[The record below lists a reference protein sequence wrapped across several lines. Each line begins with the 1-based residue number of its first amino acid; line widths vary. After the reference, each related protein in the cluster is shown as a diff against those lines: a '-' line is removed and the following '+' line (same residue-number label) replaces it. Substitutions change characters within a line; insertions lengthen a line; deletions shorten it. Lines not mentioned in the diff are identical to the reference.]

1 MSFFAKQ
8 YSLANITQ
16 TLFTVFFLSI
26 GVPTFAQ
33 GVPRLN
39 SLFPAGGQLG
49 TTIEIAIQGSD
60 LEGAHTVIIEGE
72 PGITAQLHPGGGAVD
87 DTYKPVFEANCG
99 QCHELR
105 SPNNRSMTPA
115 QWETTARRMVTE
127 KGAEINAEAQSQ
139 IIAYLTSAARAS
151 GGLTAELSIASDAP
165 IGMREIRVVG
175 KHGTSTAWPFEV
187 SQTPDVLETE
197 SNNTPE
203 TAAIIELPSLING
216 LINPSGD
223 EDYYVFEGAKG
234 QRCVFSV
241 NAYRLNNISQQFFNP
256 TLSLFDAKGVELARS
271 NGFYSLDPLLDIT
284 LPADAFYV
292 LRIRDLLHRGNSDS
306 VYRLTGGVFPYN
318 TYLFPA
324 GGTLPNGGRFSKE
337 ETERFYGPPT
347 PPEANIVQCVIG
359 GENLPQ
365 TEWQIELTADE
376 QPGLKQIRT
385 PYGIFPFIVN
395 AYSEAVEEGMAI
407 QSAQETKSKVPSLKR
422 SGSSHGEASTE
433 KHVKSKI
440 PKTKPETKWRATL
453 EKSMLDPEAT
463 SFNRK
468 ESLKTESEILFE
480 MKCTACHEL
489 RSPSNRALSAE
500 EWERT
505 ITRMSNKE
513 NADITPTERD
523 RIIAFVAQEAQ
534 RLAGL
539 VARQLE
545 RAQHL
550 TTPGALSGRIS
561 EPGEVDYYQLT
572 ISEGTTLGPW
582 WVIFPFDNVDE
593 SGFDTVYPPETEID
607 FNKEYIGK
615 EGRKIG
621 WYKTESRGE
630 NVFSNVPEDDVTG
643 YALTYLESD
652 RDQNYLLSL
661 GSDDTIKIWVNDQL
675 VFSKYVHRPLRR
687 ADDVIQLPISKGRNK
702 ILVKVTNGYGPWGFF
717 ADIGG
722 YSLSVSAERLN
733 SPLSPSLT
741 LLNARG
747 EVLAN
752 SAGVGGR
759 RNAIIDYSFNEP
771 SVYAVRIE
779 DIAGNG
785 GPGYVYHLDAR
796 PTTPDF
802 AISVTPD
809 NPNIGRG
816 GTALLEVTLQR
827 RVGFTEPIRLY
838 VENLPPDITA
848 SESAILSGTGVTQGY
863 ITLTATPDAEST
875 HRVVQVVGA
884 VTTATGNEYRR
895 VAAPVEVYRIQNND
909 QTVQRKNVVVSVTET
924 APIVLSTGLEEVVVT
939 PDAPVDITVKVE
951 RQSGNKQNL
960 NLTAVGLPFGVR
972 LQRRTTVLQKNKTEA
987 TLRLMP
993 NIITTG
999 TTGNQLRRNPFIGAQ
1014 QTFPY
1019 TIVINASVGQRI
1031 VASSPAIKL
1040 YLGAPGNTSQDA
1052 LLGGN

>member
-1 MSFFAKQ
+1 MRTRTFPFLKRDLPSYCIPFFTW
-8 YSLANITQ
+8 L
-16 TLFTVFFLSI
+16 FLSI
-26 GVPTFAQ
+26 AISTFAQ

-49 TTIEIAIQGSD
+49 TTIEVAIQGSD
-60 LEGAHTVIIEGE
+60 LEGAHTLIIEGE
-72 PGITAQLHPGGGAVD
+72 PGITAQLHPGGDAVD
-87 DTYKPVFEANCG
+87 DTHKPVFEANCG

-115 QWETTARRMVTE
+115 QWETTVRRMVTE
-127 KGAEINAEAQSQ
+127 KGAEINAEAQSR
-139 IIAYLTSAARAS
+139 IIAYLTSAARVSS
-151 GGLTAELSIASDAP
+151 GGLAAELSIASDVP

-187 SQTPDVLETE
+187 SQTRDVLETE

-203 TAAIIELPSLING
+203 TATIIELPSLING
-216 LINPSGD
+216 LINPGGD

-292 LRIRDLLHRGNSDS
+292 LRIRDLLHRGNPDS
-306 VYRLTGGVFPYN
+306 VYRLTGGVLPYN

-324 GGTLPNGGRFSKE
+324 GGTLPNGGRLSKE
-337 ETERFYGPPT
+337 EAKRFYGPPT
-347 PPEANIVQCVIG
+347 PPDANIVQCVIG

-365 TEWQIELTADE
+365 TEWQVELTVNE

-385 PYGIFPFIVN
+385 RYGIFPFIVN
-395 AYSEAVEEGMAI
+395 THPETVEE
-407 QSAQETKSKVPSLKR
+407 ETSKARSLKH
-422 SGSSHGEASTE
+422 SGRRLDRKPSQNPGETPKQ
-433 KHVKSKI
+433 KHLPDRTAREI
-440 PKTKPETKWRATL
+440 R
-453 EKSMLDPEAT
+453 
-463 SFNRK
+463 R
-468 ESLKTESEILFE
+468 ILFE
-480 MKCTACHEL
+480 AKCAACHEL

-523 RIIAFVAQEAQ
+523 RIIAFVAQESQ

-539 VARQLE
+539 VARQFE
-545 RAQHL
+545 HAQHL
-550 TTPGALSGRIS
+550 TTPGGLSGRIS
-561 EPGEVDYYQLT
+561 EPGEVDYYRFT
-572 ISEGTTLGPW
+572 ISEGTSLGPW
-582 WVIFPFDNVDE
+582 WVIFPFDNIDE
-593 SGFDTVYPPETEID
+593 KGFDTVYPPETEID
-607 FNKEYIGK
+607 FDKEYIGK

-661 GSDDTIKIWVNDQL
+661 GSDDTIKIWVNDRL

-687 ADDVIQLPISKGRNK
+687 ADDVIQLPVSKGRNK

-722 YSLSVSAERLN
+722 YSLTVSAERLK

-752 SAGVGGR
+752 NAGVGGR

-771 SVYAVRIE
+771 GVYAVRIE

-785 GPGYVYHLDAR
+785 GPGYVYHVDAR

-827 RVGFTEPIRLY
+827 RVGFTEPIRLA
-838 VENLPPDITA
+838 VENLPPDIAA

-863 ITLTATPDAEST
+863 ITLTATPDAELA

-884 VTTATGNEYRR
+884 VTTATGSEYRR

-924 APIVLSTGLEEVVVT
+924 PPIILSTGLEEVVVT
-939 PDAPVDITVKVE
+939 PDARIDITVKVK
-951 RQSGNKQNL
+951 RQSGNRQNL

-972 LQRRTTVLQKNKTEA
+972 LQRRTTVIQKNKTEA
-987 TLRLMP
+987 TLTLIP

-999 TTGNQLRRNPFIGAQ
+999 TTGNQLRRNPFVGIQ
-1014 QTFPY
+1014 QTLPY
-1019 TIVINASVGQRI
+1019 TFVINASVGQRI

-1040 YLGAPGNTSQDA
+1040 WLGNPRNSEQDA
-1052 LLGGN
+1052 ILGGN

>member
-1 MSFFAKQ
+1 MRTNPRLFFPGRYSF
-8 YSLANITQ
+8 ANITL
-16 TLFTVFFLSI
+16 TLFTVFFFFF

-60 LEGAHTVIIEGE
+60 LEGAHTLIIEGE
-72 PGITAQLHPGGGAVD
+72 PGITAQLHSGGGAVD

-115 QWETTARRMVTE
+115 QWETTVRRMVTE
-127 KGAEINAEAQSQ
+127 KGAEINAKAQSE

-203 TAAIIELPSLING
+203 TATIIELPSLING
-216 LINPSGD
+216 LINPGGD
-223 EDYYVFEGAKG
+223 EDYYVFEGEKG

-256 TLSLFDAKGVELARS
+256 TLSLFDAKGVELARN
-271 NGFYSLDPLLDIT
+271 NGFYSLDPLLDVT

-292 LRIRDLLHRGNSDS
+292 LRIRDLLHRGNPDS
-306 VYRLTGGVFPYN
+306 VYRLTGGVLPYN

-324 GGTLPNGGRFSKE
+324 GGTLPNGDREVGSGLVPA
-337 ETERFYGPPT
+337 RFYGPPT

-365 TEWQIELTADE
+365 TEWQVELTAAE
-376 QPGLKQIRT
+376 QTGLKQIRT

-395 AYSEAVEEGMAI
+395 AHSETVEKNVTV
-407 QSAQETKSKVPSLKR
+407 QSASDETVAQEIAPQ
-422 SGSSHGEASTE
+422 
-433 KHVKSKI
+433 
-440 PKTKPETKWRATL
+440 
-453 EKSMLDPEAT
+453 
-463 SFNRK
+463 F
-468 ESLKTESEILFE
+468 TESEILFE

-500 EWERT
+500 EWERA

-545 RAQHL
+545 HTQHL
-550 TTPGALSGRIS
+550 KTPGALSGRIS
-561 EPGEVDYYQLT
+561 ELGEVDYYRFT
-572 ISEGTTLGPW
+572 ISEGTSLGPW

-593 SGFDTVYPPETEID
+593 QGFDTVYPPEVEID
-607 FNKEYIGK
+607 FEKEYIGK

-687 ADDVIQLPISKGRNK
+687 ADDVIQLPVSKGRNK

-722 YSLSVSAERLN
+722 YSLTVSAERLN

-752 SAGVGGR
+752 NAGVGGR
-759 RNAIIDYSFNEP
+759 RNAIIDYSFDEP
-771 SVYAVRIE
+771 GVYAVRIE
-779 DIAGNG
+779 DIASNG

-816 GTALLEVTLQR
+816 GTVLLEVILQR
-827 RVGFTEPIRLY
+827 RVGFTEPIRLS

-848 SESAILSGTGVTQGY
+848 SKSAILSGTGVTQGY
-863 ITLTATPDAEST
+863 ITLTAAPDAELT

-895 VAAPVEVYRIQNND
+895 AATPVEVYRIQNND

-924 APIVLSTGLEEVVVT
+924 ASIIVSTELEEVVVT
-939 PDAPVDITVKVE
+939 PDTPIDIPIKVE
-951 RQSGNKQNL
+951 RRPSGNRQNL

-972 LQRRTTVLQKNKTEA
+972 LQRRTTVLRKHETET

-993 NIITTG
+993 NIITAG
-999 TTGNQLRRNPFIGAQ
+999 TTFNQLRRNPFIGTQ

-1019 TIVINASVGQRI
+1019 TVVINASVGRRI

-1040 YLGAPGNTSQDA
+1040 WLGSPRNSDQDA
-1052 LLGGN
+1052 VLGGN

>member
-1 MSFFAKQ
+1 MRTNTRLFLAKR

-16 TLFTVFFLSI
+16 ILFTVFFLSI
-26 GVPTFAQ
+26 GIPTFAQ

-60 LEGAHTVIIEGE
+60 LEGAHTLIIDGE

-115 QWETTARRMVTE
+115 QWETTVRRMVTE

-151 GGLTAELSIASDAP
+151 GGLTAQLSITSDAP

-187 SQTPDVLETE
+187 SQTADVLETE

-203 TAAIIELPSLING
+203 TATIIGLPSLING

-256 TLSLFDAKGVELARS
+256 TLSLFGAKGVELARS

-292 LRIRDLLHRGNSDS
+292 LRIRDLLHRGNPDS
-306 VYRLTGGVFPYN
+306 VYRLTGGVLPYN

-324 GGTLPNGGRFSKE
+324 GGTLPNGEHLSKE
-337 ETERFYGPPT
+337 EAERFYGPPT

-365 TEWQIELTADE
+365 TEWQVELTADE
-376 QPGLKQIRT
+376 QLGLKQIRT
-385 PYGIFPFIVN
+385 PYGTFPFIVN
-395 AYSEAVEEGMAI
+395 AHSEAVEERMAV
-407 QSAQETKSKVPSLKR
+407 QAAQETKSKARSLKQNR
-422 SGSSHGEASTE
+422 TAR
-433 KHVKSKI
+433 KI
-440 PKTKPETKWRATL
+440 RE
-453 EKSMLDPEAT
+453 
-463 SFNRK
+463 
-468 ESLKTESEILFE
+468 TESEILFE
-480 MKCTACHEL
+480 TKCTACHEL

-523 RIIAFVAQEAQ
+523 RIIVFVAQEAQ

-545 RAQHL
+545 HAQHL

-561 EPGEVDYYQLT
+561 EPGEVDYYRLT
-572 ISEGTTLGPW
+572 ISEGTSLGPW
-582 WVIFPFDNVDE
+582 WVIFPFDNSDE
-593 SGFDTVYPPETEID
+593 TGFDTVYPPETEID

-621 WYKTESRGE
+621 WYKTDSGGE

-687 ADDVIQLPISKGRNK
+687 ADDVIQLPVSKGRNK
-702 ILVKVTNGYGPWGFF
+702 ILVKITNGYGPWGFF

-722 YSLSVSAERLN
+722 YSLTVSAERLN

-752 SAGVGGR
+752 NAGVSGR
-759 RNAIIDYSFNEP
+759 RNAIIDYSFDEP
-771 SVYAVRIE
+771 GVYAVRIE

-816 GTALLEVTLQR
+816 GTVLLEVTLQR
-827 RVGFTEPIRLY
+827 RVGFTEPIQLS
-838 VENLPPDITA
+838 VENLPPDMTA

-863 ITLTATPDAEST
+863 ITLTATPDAELT

-895 VAAPVEVYRIQNND
+895 TATPVEVYRIQNND

-924 APIVLSTGLEEVVVT
+924 ASIVLSTGLEEIVVT
-939 PDAPVDITVKVE
+939 PDAPIDITVKVE
-951 RQSGNKQNL
+951 RQSGNRQNL

-972 LQRRTTVLQKNKTEA
+972 LRRRTTVLRKNQNEA
-987 TLRLMP
+987 TLTLMP
-993 NIITTG
+993 NIITAG
-999 TTGNQLRRNPFIGAQ
+999 TTINQLRRNPFVGTR
-1014 QTFPY
+1014 QTLPY
-1019 TIVINASVGQRI
+1019 TVVINASIGQRI

-1040 YLGAPGNTSQDA
+1040 YLGNSRNPGQDA
-1052 LLGGN
+1052 ILGGN

>member
-1 MSFFAKQ
+1 MRTNTMSFFAKR
-8 YSLANITQ
+8 YSLANVAQIV
-16 TLFTVFFLSI
+16 FTFFFLSI
-26 GVPTFAQ
+26 GMPTFAQ

-49 TTIEIAIQGSD
+49 TTVEVAIQGSD
-60 LEGAHTVIIEGE
+60 LEGAHTLIIEGE
-72 PGITAQLHPGGGAVD
+72 PGITAQLHPVGGEID
-87 DTYKPVFEANCG
+87 NTHKPVFEANCG

-115 QWETTARRMVTE
+115 QWEATVERMVTE
-127 KGAEINAEAQSQ
+127 KGAEISTEAQTQ

-151 GGLTAELSIASDAP
+151 GGLTAQLSIAPNAS
-165 IGMREIRVVG
+165 IGLREVRIVG

-203 TAAIIELPSLING
+203 TATLIELPSLING
-216 LINPSGD
+216 LINPGGD
-223 EDYYVFEGAKG
+223 EDYYVFSGDEG

-256 TLSLFDAKGVELARS
+256 TLSLFDAKMVELARS

-284 LPADAFYV
+284 LPADGFYV
-292 LRIRDLLHRGNSDS
+292 LRIRDLLHRGNPDS
-306 VYRLTGGVFPYN
+306 VYRLTGGVLPYN

-324 GGTLPNGGRFSKE
+324 GGTLPHGNHLSE
-337 ETERFYGPPT
+337 AEAAHFYGPPT
-347 PPEANIVQCVIG
+347 PPEANIIQCVIG
-359 GENLPQ
+359 GENLLQ
-365 TEWQIELTADE
+365 TEWQVELTAAE

-395 AYSEAVEEGMAI
+395 THSETVEKNVTL
-407 QSAQETKSKVPSLKR
+407 QSASDETVAQEIAPQ
-422 SGSSHGEASTE
+422 
-433 KHVKSKI
+433 
-440 PKTKPETKWRATL
+440 
-453 EKSMLDPEAT
+453 
-463 SFNRK
+463 F
-468 ESLKTESEILFE
+468 TESEILFE
-480 MKCTACHEL
+480 TKCTACHEL

-513 NADITPTERD
+513 NADITPTDRD

-545 RAQHL
+545 GAQHL

-561 EPGEVDYYQLT
+561 EPGEVDYYRFT
-572 ISEGTTLGPW
+572 ISEGTSLGPW
-582 WVIFPFDNVDE
+582 WVIFPFDNIDE
-593 SGFDTVYPPETEID
+593 KGFDTVYPPEVEID
-607 FNKEYIGK
+607 FEKEYIGK

-621 WYKTESRGE
+621 WYKTDSSGE

-687 ADDVIQLPISKGRNK
+687 ADDVIQLPVSKGKNK

-722 YSLSVSAERLN
+722 YSLTVSAERLN

-752 SAGVGGR
+752 NAGVGGR
-759 RNAIIDYSFNEP
+759 RNAIIDYSFDEP
-771 SVYAVRIE
+771 GVYAVRIE
-779 DIAGNG
+779 DIASNG

-816 GTALLEVTLQR
+816 GTALLAVTLQR
-827 RVGFTEPIRLY
+827 RVGFTEPIRLS

-848 SESAILSGTGVTQGY
+848 SESAILSSTGVTQGY
-863 ITLTATPDAEST
+863 ITLTAAPDAELT
-875 HRVVQVVGA
+875 HRVVQVVGT

-895 VAAPVEVYRIQNND
+895 AAMPVEVYRIQNND

-924 APIVLSTGLEEVVVT
+924 SPIVLTTDVEEIVVT
-939 PDAPVDITVKVE
+939 PDAPIDITVTVE
-951 RQSGNKQNL
+951 RQTGNRQNL

-972 LQRRTTVLQKNKTEA
+972 LRRQNTLLQKNKSEA
-987 TLRLMP
+987 TLTLIP

-999 TTGNQLRRNPFIGAQ
+999 AAGNQLRRNPFVGTQ
-1014 QTFPY
+1014 QTRPY
-1019 TIVINASVGQRI
+1019 TVVINASVGQRI

-1040 YLGAPGNTSQDA
+1040 YLGNLRNSNQDA
-1052 LLGGN
+1052 ILGGN

>member
-26 GVPTFAQ
+26 GVSAFAQ

-60 LEGAHTVIIEGE
+60 LEGAHTLIIEGE

-115 QWETTARRMVTE
+115 QWETTVRRMVTE

-151 GGLTAELSIASDAP
+151 GGLTAQLSIASDAP

-216 LINPSGD
+216 LINPGGD

-271 NGFYSLDPLLDIT
+271 NGFYSLDPLLDTT

-292 LRIRDLLHRGNSDS
+292 LRIRDLLHRGNPDS
-306 VYRLTGGVFPYN
+306 VYRLTGGVLPYN

-324 GGTLPNGGRFSKE
+324 GGTLPNGGRLSKE
-337 ETERFYGPPT
+337 ESERFYGPPT

-359 GENLPQ
+359 GENLPK

-395 AYSEAVEEGMAI
+395 AHSEAVEERMAI
-407 QSAQETKSKVPSLKR
+407 QSAQETKSKVPSLKQ
-422 SGSSHGEASTE
+422 SGKRILRKAGQVQNTKNQARNEMEGDSNAESTNIQATGTYPQGIIE
-433 KHVKSKI
+433 KF
-440 PKTKPETKWRATL
+440 ETKCA
-453 EKSMLDPEAT
+453 
-463 SFNRK
+463 
-468 ESLKTESEILFE
+468 
-480 MKCTACHEL
+480 ACHEL

-523 RIIAFVAQEAQ
+523 RIIVFVAQEAQ

-539 VARQLE
+539 IARQLE

-561 EPGEVDYYQLT
+561 EPGEVDYYRLT

-582 WVIFPFDNVDE
+582 WVIFPFGNVDE

-621 WYKTESRGE
+621 WYKTDSRGE

-687 ADDVIQLPISKGRNK
+687 ADDVIQLPVSKGRNK

-722 YSLSVSAERLN
+722 YSLAVSAERLN

-752 SAGVGGR
+752 NAGVGGR

-771 SVYAVRIE
+771 GVYAVRIE

-838 VENLPPDITA
+838 VENLPPDIAA

-863 ITLTATPDAEST
+863 ITLTATPDAELT
-875 HRVVQVVGA
+875 YRVVQVVGA

-987 TLRLMP
+987 ILTFMP

-999 TTGNQLRRNPFIGAQ
+999 TTGNQLRRNPFVGAQ
-1014 QTFPY
+1014 QTLPY
-1019 TIVINASVGQRI
+1019 IVVINASVGQRI

-1040 YLGAPGNTSQDA
+1040 WLGAPGNTSQDA

>member
-1 MSFFAKQ
+1 MRTNQRLFSAKQ
-8 YSLANITQ
+8 YSVPNIIF
-16 TLFTVFFLSI
+16 TLFTVLFLSI
-26 GVPTFAQ
+26 GIPTFAQ

-60 LEGAHTVIIEGE
+60 LEGAHTLIIEGE
-72 PGITAQLHPGGGAVD
+72 PGITAQLHSGGGAVD

-115 QWETTARRMVTE
+115 QWETTVRRMVTE
-127 KGAEINAEAQSQ
+127 KGAEIKAEAQSQ

-151 GGLTAELSIASDAP
+151 GGLTAELSIASDAS

-203 TAAIIELPSLING
+203 TATIIELPSLING
-216 LINPSGD
+216 LINPGGD
-223 EDYYVFEGAKG
+223 EDYYVFEGEKG

-271 NGFYSLDPLLDIT
+271 NGFYSLDPLLDVT

-292 LRIRDLLHRGNSDS
+292 LRIRDLLHRGNPDS
-306 VYRLTGGVFPYN
+306 VYRLTGGVLPYN

-324 GGTLPNGGRFSKE
+324 GGTLPNRDREVGAGLAPA
-337 ETERFYGPPT
+337 RFYGPPM
-347 PPEANIVQCVIG
+347 PPEANIIQCVIG

-365 TEWQIELTADE
+365 TEWRVELAANE

-385 PYGIFPFIVN
+385 PYGIFPFIIN
-395 AYSEAVEEGMAI
+395 THSEAVEEDVAV
-407 QSAQETKSKVPSLKR
+407 QSASDETVAQEIAPQFS
-422 SGSSHGEASTE
+422 EA
-433 KHVKSKI
+433 
-440 PKTKPETKWRATL
+440 
-453 EKSMLDPEAT
+453 
-463 SFNRK
+463 
-468 ESLKTESEILFE
+468 EILFQA
-480 MKCTACHEL
+480 KCTACHEL

-513 NADITPTERD
+513 NADITSTERD
-523 RIIAFVAQEAQ
+523 RIIIFVAQEAQ

-545 RAQHL
+545 GAQHL
-550 TTPGALSGRIS
+550 KTPGALSGRIS
-561 EPGEVDYYQLT
+561 EPGEVDYYRFT
-572 ISEGTTLGPW
+572 ISEGTSLGPW

-593 SGFDTVYPPETEID
+593 QGFDTVYPPEVEID
-607 FNKEYIGK
+607 FEKEYIGK

-661 GSDDTIKIWVNDQL
+661 GSDDTIKIWVNDAL

-687 ADDVIQLPISKGRNK
+687 ADDVIQLPVSKGRNK

-722 YSLSVSAERLN
+722 YSLTVSAERLN

-752 SAGVGGR
+752 NAGVGGR
-759 RNAIIDYSFNEP
+759 RNAIIDYSFDEP
-771 SVYAVRIE
+771 GVYAVRIE

-809 NPNIGRG
+809 NPNVGRG
-816 GTALLEVTLQR
+816 GTILLEVILQR
-827 RVGFTEPIRLY
+827 RVGFTEPIRLS

-848 SESAILSGTGVTQGY
+848 SKSAILSGTGVTQGY
-863 ITLTATPDAEST
+863 ITLTATPDAALT

-895 VAAPVEVYRIQNND
+895 AATPVEVYRIQNND

-924 APIVLSTGLEEVVVT
+924 ASIIVSTELEQVVVT
-939 PDAPVDITVKVE
+939 PDTPIDIPVKVE
-951 RQSGNKQNL
+951 RQSGNRQNL
-960 NLTAVGLPFGVR
+960 NLTVVGLPFGVR
-972 LQRRTTVLQKNKTEA
+972 LQRRTTVLRKHETET

-993 NIITTG
+993 NIITAG
-999 TTGNQLRRNPFIGAQ
+999 TTFNQLRRNPFIGTQ
-1014 QTFPY
+1014 QTLPY
-1019 TIVINASVGQRI
+1019 TVVINASVGRRI

-1040 YLGAPGNTSQDA
+1040 WLGSPRNSDQDA
-1052 LLGGN
+1052 ILGGN

>member
-1 MSFFAKQ
+1 MLTHTRAFLAKRHR
-8 YSLANITQ
+8 LKNITL
-16 TLFTVFFLSI
+16 TLFTVLFLSI
-26 GVPTFAQ
+26 GIPTFAQ
-33 GVPRLN
+33 GVPRIN

-60 LEGAHTVIIEGE
+60 LEGAHTLIIEGE

-115 QWETTARRMVTE
+115 QWETTVRRMVTE
-127 KGAEINAEAQSQ
+127 KGAEIQAEAQSQ

-151 GGLTAELSIASDAP
+151 GGLTAELSIASGAP

-187 SQTPDVLETE
+187 SQTVDVLETE
-197 SNNTPE
+197 SNNMPE
-203 TAAIIELPSLING
+203 TATIIELPSLING
-216 LINPSGD
+216 LINPGGD
-223 EDYYVFEGAKG
+223 EDYYVFEGEKG

-256 TLSLFDAKGVELARS
+256 TLSLFDAKGVELARN
-271 NGFYSLDPLLDIT
+271 NGFYSLDPLLDVT

-292 LRIRDLLHRGNSDS
+292 LRIRDLLHRGNPDS
-306 VYRLTGGVFPYN
+306 VYRLTGGVLPYN

-324 GGTLPNGGRFSKE
+324 GGTLPNRDHLSKE

-347 PPEANIVQCVIG
+347 PPAANIVQCVIG

-365 TEWQIELTADE
+365 TEWQVELATDE

-385 PYGIFPFIVN
+385 PYGIFPFIIN
-395 AYSEAVEEGMAI
+395 TYSEAVEEEVAV
-407 QSAQETKSKVPSLKR
+407 QSVSDETVAEEIAPQFS
-422 SGSSHGEASTE
+422 EA
-433 KHVKSKI
+433 
-440 PKTKPETKWRATL
+440 
-453 EKSMLDPEAT
+453 
-463 SFNRK
+463 
-468 ESLKTESEILFE
+468 EILFQA
-480 MKCTACHEL
+480 KCAACHEL

-523 RIIAFVAQEAQ
+523 RITAFVAQEAQ

-545 RAQHL
+545 GAQHL

-561 EPGEVDYYQLT
+561 EPGEVDYYRFT
-572 ISEGTTLGPW
+572 ISEGTSLGPW

-593 SGFDTVYPPETEID
+593 QGFDTVYPPETEID
-607 FNKEYIGK
+607 FNKEYTGK

-661 GSDDTIKIWVNDQL
+661 GSDDTIKIWVNDAL

-687 ADDVIQLPISKGRNK
+687 ADDVIQLPVSKGRNK

-722 YSLSVSAERLN
+722 YSLTVSAERLN

-752 SAGVGGR
+752 NAGVSGR
-759 RNAIIDYSFNEP
+759 RNAIIDYSFDEP
-771 SVYAVRIE
+771 GVYAVRIE

-816 GTALLEVTLQR
+816 GTVLLEVILQR
-827 RVGFTEPIRLY
+827 RVGFTEPIRLS

-848 SESAILSGTGVTQGY
+848 SKSAILSGTGVTQGY
-863 ITLTATPDAEST
+863 ITLTATPDAELT
-875 HRVVQVVGA
+875 HRVVQVVGT

-895 VAAPVEVYRIQNND
+895 AATPVEVYRIQNND

-924 APIVLSTGLEEVVVT
+924 AAVIVSTGLEEIVVT
-939 PDAPVDITVKVE
+939 PDTSIDIPVRIE
-951 RQSGNKQNL
+951 RQNGNRQNL

-972 LQRRTTVLQKNKTEA
+972 LQRRTTVLQRHETET

-993 NIITTG
+993 NIITAG
-999 TTGNQLRRNPFIGAQ
+999 TTFNQLRRNPFIGTQ
-1014 QTFPY
+1014 QTLPY
-1019 TIVINASVGQRI
+1019 TIVINASVGRRI

-1040 YLGAPGNTSQDA
+1040 YLGSPRSSDQDA
-1052 LLGGN
+1052 ILGGN

>member
-1 MSFFAKQ
+1 MRTSTSFFAKQ
-8 YSLANITQ
+8 YSLASVARI
-16 TLFTVFFLSI
+16 LFTAFLLSI
-26 GVPTFAQ
+26 SIPTFAQ

-49 TTIEIAIQGSD
+49 TTVEVAIQGSD
-60 LEGAHTVIIEGE
+60 LEGAHTLIVEGE
-72 PGITAQLHPGGGAVD
+72 PGITAQLHPVGGEVD
-87 DTYKPVFEANCG
+87 DTHKPVFEANCG

-115 QWETTARRMVTE
+115 QWEATVKRMVTE
-127 KGAEINAEAQSQ
+127 KGAEISAEAQTQ

-151 GGLTAELSIASDAP
+151 GGLTAQLSIAPHAS
-165 IGMREIRVVG
+165 IGMREVRVVG

-203 TAAIIELPSLING
+203 TATLIELPSLING
-216 LINPSGD
+216 LINPGGD
-223 EDYYVFEGAKG
+223 EDYYVFSGDKG

-256 TLSLFDAKGVELARS
+256 TLSLFDAKMVELARS

-284 LPADAFYV
+284 LPADGFYV
-292 LRIRDLLHRGNSDS
+292 LRIRDLLHRGNPDS
-306 VYRLTGGVFPYN
+306 VYRLTGGVLPYN

-324 GGTLPNGGRFSKE
+324 GGTVPNGNPLSEAE
-337 ETERFYGPPT
+337 EARIYGPPT
-347 PPEANIVQCVIG
+347 PPEANIIQCVIG

-365 TEWQIELTADE
+365 TKWQVELTAAE

-395 AYSEAVEEGMAI
+395 THSEAVEENVTA
-407 QSAQETKSKVPSLKR
+407 QSASDETIAQEIAPQ
-422 SGSSHGEASTE
+422 
-433 KHVKSKI
+433 
-440 PKTKPETKWRATL
+440 
-453 EKSMLDPEAT
+453 
-463 SFNRK
+463 F
-468 ESLKTESEILFE
+468 TESEILFE
-480 MKCTACHEL
+480 TKCSACHEL

-513 NADITPTERD
+513 NADITQTERD

-545 RAQHL
+545 HAQHL

-561 EPGEVDYYQLT
+561 EPNEVDYYRLT
-572 ISEGTTLGPW
+572 ISEGTSLGPW
-582 WVIFPFDNVDE
+582 WVIFPFDNIDE
-593 SGFDTVYPPETEID
+593 KGFDTVYPPEVEID
-607 FNKEYIGK
+607 FDKEYIGK

-621 WYKTESRGE
+621 WYETDSRGE

-687 ADDVIQLPISKGRNK
+687 ADDVIQLPVSKGRNK

-722 YSLSVSAERLN
+722 YSLTVSAERLN

-741 LLNARG
+741 LLNDRG

-752 SAGVGGR
+752 NAGVGGR
-759 RNAIIDYSFNEP
+759 RNAIIDYSFDEP
-771 SVYAVRIE
+771 GVYAVRIE

-785 GPGYVYHLDAR
+785 GPGYLYHLDAR

-816 GTALLEVTLQR
+816 GTVLLAVTLQR
-827 RVGFTEPIRLY
+827 RVGFTEPIQLAL
-838 VENLPPDITA
+838 ENLPPDITA

-863 ITLTATPDAEST
+863 ITLTAASDAELT

-895 VAAPVEVYRIQNND
+895 AATPVQVYRIQNND

-924 APIVLSTGLEEVVVT
+924 SPIVLTTDLAEIVVT
-939 PDAPVDITVKVE
+939 PDTPIDITVKIE
-951 RQSGNKQNL
+951 RQSGNRQNL

-972 LQRRTTVLQKNKTEA
+972 LQRQNTLLQRNKTEA
-987 TLRLMP
+987 TLTLIP
-993 NIITTG
+993 NIITAG
-999 TTGNQLRRNPFIGAQ
+999 TAGNQLRRNPFVGTQ
-1014 QTFPY
+1014 QTRPY
-1019 TIVINASVGQRI
+1019 TVVINASVGQRI

-1040 YLGAPGNTSQDA
+1040 YLGSSGNTEQNEV
-1052 LLGGN
+1052 LGGN

>member
-1 MSFFAKQ
+1 MRTSLRSSLTEC
-8 YSLANITQ
+8 YSLTNILQ

-26 GVPTFAQ
+26 GVHTFAQ

-60 LEGAHTVIIEGE
+60 LEGAHTLIIEGE

-115 QWETTARRMVTE
+115 QWETTVRRMVTE
-127 KGAEINAEAQSQ
+127 KGAEINAKAQSQ

-187 SQTPDVLETE
+187 SQTPNVLETE

-203 TAAIIELPSLING
+203 TATIIELPSLVNG
-216 LINPSGD
+216 LINPGGD
-223 EDYYVFEGAKG
+223 EDYYVFEGEKG

-271 NGFYSLDPLLDIT
+271 NGFYSLDPLLDVT

-292 LRIRDLLHRGNSDS
+292 LRIRDLLHRGNPDS
-306 VYRLTGGVFPYN
+306 VYRLTGGVLPYN

-324 GGTLPNGGRFSKE
+324 GGTLPNGDHLSKKE
-337 ETERFYGPPT
+337 AERFYGPPT
-347 PPEANIVQCVIG
+347 PPEANIVRCVIG

-365 TEWQIELTADE
+365 TEWQVELAADE
-376 QPGLKQIRT
+376 QIGLKQIRT
-385 PYGIFPFIVN
+385 PYGIFPFIIN
-395 AYSEAVEEGMAI
+395 AYPEAVEEDVAV
-407 QSAQETKSKVPSLKR
+407 QSVSDETIAQEIVPQFR
-422 SGSSHGEASTE
+422 EA
-433 KHVKSKI
+433 
-440 PKTKPETKWRATL
+440 
-453 EKSMLDPEAT
+453 
-463 SFNRK
+463 
-468 ESLKTESEILFE
+468 EILFQA
-480 MKCTACHEL
+480 KCTACHEL

-523 RIIAFVAQEAQ
+523 RIIVFVAQEAQ

-545 RAQHL
+545 SAQHL
-550 TTPGALSGRIS
+550 KTPGALSGRIS
-561 EPGEVDYYQLT
+561 EPGEVDYYRFT
-572 ISEGTTLGPW
+572 ISEGTSLGPW

-593 SGFDTVYPPETEID
+593 QGFDTVYPPETEID

-661 GSDDTIKIWVNDQL
+661 GSDDTIKIWVNDAL

-687 ADDVIQLPISKGRNK
+687 ADDVIQLPVSKGRNK

-722 YSLSVSAERLN
+722 YSLTVSAERLN

-752 SAGVGGR
+752 NAGVGGR
-759 RNAIIDYSFNEP
+759 RNAIIDYSFDEP
-771 SVYAVRIE
+771 GVYAVRIE

-816 GTALLEVTLQR
+816 GTVLLEVILQR
-827 RVGFTEPIRLY
+827 RVGFTEPIRLF
-838 VENLPPDITA
+838 VENLSPDITA
-848 SESAILSGTGVTQGY
+848 SKSAILSGTGVTQGY
-863 ITLTATPDAEST
+863 ITLTATPDAELT

-895 VAAPVEVYRIQNND
+895 AATPVEVYRIQNND

-924 APIVLSTGLEEVVVT
+924 ASIIVSTGLEEVVVT
-939 PDAPVDITVKVE
+939 PDTPIDIRVKIE
-951 RQSGNKQNL
+951 RQNGNRQNL

-972 LQRRTTVLQKNKTEA
+972 LQRRTTVLRRHETET

-993 NIITTG
+993 NIITAG
-999 TTGNQLRRNPFIGAQ
+999 TTFNQLRRNPFIGTQ
-1014 QTFPY
+1014 QTLPY
-1019 TIVINASVGQRI
+1019 TIVINASVGRRI

-1040 YLGAPGNTSQDA
+1040 YLGSPRNSDQNAI
-1052 LLGGN
+1052 LGGN

>member
-1 MSFFAKQ
+1 MLTNTRSFWAKR
-8 YSLANITQ
+8 YRLKNIAQ
-16 TLFTVFFLSI
+16 TLFTIFCLSVSI
-26 GVPTFAQ
+26 SAFAQ
-33 GVPRLN
+33 GTPRLN

-60 LEGAHTVIIEGE
+60 LEGAHTLIIEGE

-87 DTYKPVFEANCG
+87 ETYKPVFEANCG

-115 QWETTARRMVTE
+115 QWETTVRRMVTE
-127 KGAEINAEAQSQ
+127 KGAEIHAEAQSQ
-139 IIAYLTSAARAS
+139 IITYLTSAARAS
-151 GGLTAELSIASDAP
+151 GGLTAELSIASDAS

-203 TAAIIELPSLING
+203 TATIIKLPSLING
-216 LINPSGD
+216 LINPGGD
-223 EDYYVFEGAKG
+223 EDYYVFEGEKG

-271 NGFYSLDPLLDIT
+271 NGFYSLDPLLDVT

-292 LRIRDLLHRGNSDS
+292 LRIRDLLHRGNPDS
-306 VYRLTGGVFPYN
+306 VYRLTGGVLPYN

-324 GGTLPNGGRFSKE
+324 GGTLPNGNHLSKE
-337 ETERFYGPPT
+337 EAERFFGPPT
-347 PPEANIVQCVIG
+347 PPAANIVQCVIG

-365 TEWQIELTADE
+365 TEWQVELAADE

-385 PYGIFPFIVN
+385 PYGIFPFIIN
-395 AYSEAVEEGMAI
+395 THSEAVEEDVAV
-407 QSAQETKSKVPSLKR
+407 QSVSDETVAEEIAPQFS
-422 SGSSHGEASTE
+422 EA
-433 KHVKSKI
+433 
-440 PKTKPETKWRATL
+440 
-453 EKSMLDPEAT
+453 
-463 SFNRK
+463 
-468 ESLKTESEILFE
+468 EILFQA
-480 MKCTACHEL
+480 KCSACHEL

-523 RIIAFVAQEAQ
+523 RITAFVAQEAQ

-545 RAQHL
+545 GAQHL

-561 EPGEVDYYQLT
+561 EPGEVDYYRFT
-572 ISEGTTLGPW
+572 ISEGTSLGPW
-582 WVIFPFDNVDE
+582 WVIFPFDNIDE
-593 SGFDTVYPPETEID
+593 QGFDTVYPPETEID

-661 GSDDTIKIWVNDQL
+661 GSDDTIKIWVNDAL

-687 ADDVIQLPISKGRNK
+687 ADDVIQLPVSKGRNK

-722 YSLSVSAERLN
+722 YSLTVSAERLN

-752 SAGVGGR
+752 NAGVGGR
-759 RNAIIDYSFNEP
+759 RNAIIDYSFDEP
-771 SVYAVRIE
+771 GVYAVRIE

-816 GTALLEVTLQR
+816 GTVLLEVILQR
-827 RVGFTEPIRLY
+827 RVGFTEPIRLS

-848 SESAILSGTGVTQGY
+848 SQSAILSGTGVTQGY
-863 ITLTATPDAEST
+863 ITLTATPDAELT

-895 VAAPVEVYRIQNND
+895 AATPVEVYRIQNND

-924 APIVLSTGLEEVVVT
+924 ASIIVSTGLEEIVVT
-939 PDAPVDITVKVE
+939 PDTPIDIPVKIE
-951 RQSGNKQNL
+951 RQNGNRQNL

-972 LQRRTTVLQKNKTEA
+972 LQRRTTVLRRHETET

-993 NIITTG
+993 NIITAG
-999 TTGNQLRRNPFIGAQ
+999 TTFNQLRRNPFIGTQ
-1014 QTFPY
+1014 QTLPY
-1019 TIVINASVGQRI
+1019 TIVINASVGRRI

-1040 YLGAPGNTSQDA
+1040 YLGSPRNSDQDA
-1052 LLGGN
+1052 ILGGN

>member
-1 MSFFAKQ
+1 MRTNQRLLSAKQ
-8 YSLANITQ
+8 YSVPNIIF
-16 TLFTVFFLSI
+16 TLFTVLFLSI

-60 LEGAHTVIIEGE
+60 LEGAHTLIIEGE

-115 QWETTARRMVTE
+115 QWETTVRRMVTE

-139 IIAYLTSAARAS
+139 IIAYLISAARAS

-203 TAAIIELPSLING
+203 TATIIELPSLING
-216 LINPSGD
+216 LINPGGD
-223 EDYYVFEGAKG
+223 EDYYVFEGEKG

-271 NGFYSLDPLLDIT
+271 NGFYSLDPLLDVT

-292 LRIRDLLHRGNSDS
+292 LRIRDLLHRGNPDS
-306 VYRLTGGVFPYN
+306 VYRLTGGVLPYN

-324 GGTLPNGGRFSKE
+324 GGTLPNRDREVGAGLVPA
-337 ETERFYGPPT
+337 RFYGPPT

-365 TEWQIELTADE
+365 TEWRVELAADE

-385 PYGIFPFIVN
+385 PYGIFPFIIN
-395 AYSEAVEEGMAI
+395 THSEAVEEDVAV
-407 QSAQETKSKVPSLKR
+407 QSASDETVAQEIAPQFS
-422 SGSSHGEASTE
+422 EA
-433 KHVKSKI
+433 
-440 PKTKPETKWRATL
+440 
-453 EKSMLDPEAT
+453 
-463 SFNRK
+463 
-468 ESLKTESEILFE
+468 EILFQA
-480 MKCTACHEL
+480 KCTACHEL

-534 RLAGL
+534 RLAEL

-545 RAQHL
+545 GAQHL
-550 TTPGALSGRIS
+550 KTPGALSGRIS
-561 EPGEVDYYQLT
+561 EPGEVDYYQFT
-572 ISEGTTLGPW
+572 ISEGTSLGPW
-582 WVIFPFDNVDE
+582 WVIFPFDNIDE
-593 SGFDTVYPPETEID
+593 QGFDTVYPPEVEID
-607 FNKEYIGK
+607 FEKEYIGK

-661 GSDDTIKIWVNDQL
+661 GSDDTIKIWVNDAL

-687 ADDVIQLPISKGRNK
+687 ADDVIQLPVSKGRNK

-722 YSLSVSAERLN
+722 YSLTVSAERLN

-752 SAGVGGR
+752 NAGVGGR
-759 RNAIIDYSFNEP
+759 RNAIIDYSFDEP
-771 SVYAVRIE
+771 GVYAVRIE

-816 GTALLEVTLQR
+816 GTVLLEVILQR
-827 RVGFTEPIRLY
+827 RVGFTEPIRLS

-848 SESAILSGTGVTQGY
+848 SKSAILSGTGLTQGY
-863 ITLTATPDAEST
+863 ITLTATPDAALT

-895 VAAPVEVYRIQNND
+895 AATPVEVYRIQNND

-924 APIVLSTGLEEVVVT
+924 ASIIVSTELEEVVVT
-939 PDAPVDITVKVE
+939 PDTPIDIRVKVE
-951 RQSGNKQNL
+951 RQSGNRQNL

-972 LQRRTTVLQKNKTEA
+972 LQRRTTVLRKHETET

-993 NIITTG
+993 NIITAG
-999 TTGNQLRRNPFIGAQ
+999 TTFNQLRRNPFIGTQ
-1014 QTFPY
+1014 QTLPY
-1019 TIVINASVGQRI
+1019 TVVINASVGRRM

-1040 YLGAPGNTSQDA
+1040 WLGSPRNSDQDA
-1052 LLGGN
+1052 IFGGN